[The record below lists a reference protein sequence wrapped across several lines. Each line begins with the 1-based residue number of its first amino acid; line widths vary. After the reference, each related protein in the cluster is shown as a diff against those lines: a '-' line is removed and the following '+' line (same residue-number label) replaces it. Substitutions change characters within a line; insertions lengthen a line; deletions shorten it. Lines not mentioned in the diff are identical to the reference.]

1 MKPAFNDYLILTK
14 VRITAL
20 VLVTTAAGFMLASGP
35 RLSLALL
42 AWTLLGTGLAASGA
56 AALNQYV
63 EREVDAKMRRTA
75 SRPIPAGRMTPAR
88 GLSVGVGLS
97 AIGVGLLAGLVNGLT
112 ALLALATVLLYV
124 GVYTPLKR
132 MTPLNTMIG
141 AIPGAIPPVMG
152 WTAVTGALGLPAG
165 VLFAIL
171 FLWQLPH
178 FLAIAWIFRDD
189 YRLGGF
195 PMLPVVDPEGE
206 ATGRQV
212 ALYCAALVPVSLIPT
227 FLGLAGPVY
236 FFGALILGLGFLASG
251 LMMAMHRGGKEAR
264 RVLLAS
270 VTYLPLLL
278 ALLAVDRAP
287 LGG

>member
-1 MKPAFNDYLILTK
+1 MSSSLYDYLILTK

-20 VLVTTAAGFMLASGP
+20 VLVTTAAGFLLASGQ
-35 RLSLALL
+35 RLDLALL
-42 AWTLLGTGLAASGA
+42 GWTLLGTGLAASWA
-56 AALNQYV
+56 AALNQV
-63 EREVDAKMRRTA
+63 LERDADAKMRRTA
-75 SRPIPAGRMTPAR
+75 ARPIPSGRMSAAH
-88 GLSVGVGLS
+88 GLWVGVGL
-97 AIGVGLLAGLVNGLT
+97 ALAGAGLLAALVNGLT
-112 ALLALATVLLYV
+112 ALLALTTVILYV

-132 MTPLNTMIG
+132 MTPLNTIVG

-152 WTAVTGALGLPAG
+152 WTAVTGELGLPAW

-189 YRLGGF
+189 YRRGGF
-195 PMLPVVDPEGE
+195 PMLPVVDPDGR

-212 ALYCAALVPVSLIPT
+212 ALYCAALIPVSLIPT
-227 FLGLAGPVY
+227 FLGLTGPIY
-236 FFGALILGLGFLASG
+236 FFGALVLGLGFLAFG
-251 LMMAMHRGGKEAR
+251 LMMAVRRRGKEAR

-278 ALLAVDRAP
+278 ALLVVDRAP
-287 LGG
+287 I